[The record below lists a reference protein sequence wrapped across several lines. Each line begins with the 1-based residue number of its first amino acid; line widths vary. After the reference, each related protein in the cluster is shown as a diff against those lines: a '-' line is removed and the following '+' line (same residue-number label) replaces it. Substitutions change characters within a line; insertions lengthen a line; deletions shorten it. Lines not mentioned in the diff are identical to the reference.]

1 MLRLQQLLDAAAA
14 SKANLESDNLTLY
27 SKIRSEFSEVFLIKR
42 LMSMPCCQIFA
53 ELSSERFFGLKEDTI
68 H

>member
-1 MLRLQQLLDAAAA
+1 MRLQQLLDAAAA

-27 SKIRSEFSEVFLIKR
+27 SKIRLEFSLVSLITR
-42 LMSMPCCQIFA
+42 IMSMPCCQIFA